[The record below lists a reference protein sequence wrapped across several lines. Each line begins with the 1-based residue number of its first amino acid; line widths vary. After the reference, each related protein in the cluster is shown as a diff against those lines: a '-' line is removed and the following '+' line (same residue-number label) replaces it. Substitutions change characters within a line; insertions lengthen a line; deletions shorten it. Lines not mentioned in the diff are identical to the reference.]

1 MTALAKGGSGT
12 SLLDWA
18 IAYWW
23 LILIFG
29 GAVLEWFGEI
39 FDCGFGAVRHA
50 LKVRHKR
57 RLQLARARA
66 RAARPLVP
74 DAGPRPLPGACVH
87 RRVKQVRDMDGN
99 LVAWLCLKEGCEKQL
114 PADWAI
120 AQEDL

>member
-29 GAVLEWFGEI
+29 GAILEWIGEI
-39 FDCGFGAVRHA
+39 FGCGLSAIADALQVRHE
-50 LKVRHKR
+50 R
-57 RLQLARARA
+57 RLELARARSA
-66 RAARPLVP
+66 PVADNPARPM
-74 DAGPRPLPGACVH
+74 PGRCVH